1 MPYQPVLGQIM
12 PFAGSIIPRGWAL
25 CNGALLAIQQNSALF
40 SLLGTYYGGNGVT
53 TFGLP
58 NLMGRAILGMD
69 NQGAYVPGM
78 ISGTTAVILST
89 ATLPSHPHGIQAKTD
104 QGGGRGLAV
113 PTNNIF
119 ETNTLPPASPTKIFV
134 AAGKQETP
142 LAIGTNVINEGGG
155 SPHNNMQPYLTIS
168 YLIALQGTY
177 PSRD

>member
-1 MPYQPVLGQIM
+1 M
-12 PFAGSIIPRGWAL
+12 PFAGSIIPKGWAL
-25 CNGALLAIQQNSALF
+25 CNGALLSIQQNSALF

-58 NLMGRAILGMD
+58 NLMGRTILGAD
-69 NQGAYVPGM
+69 TQGSYVPGM
-78 ISGTTAVILST
+78 ISGTTAVSLST

-104 QGGGRGLAV
+104 QITGRSPSL

-119 ETNTLPPASPTKIFV
+119 ATNTLPAGNPTKIFV
-134 AAGKQETP
+134 AAGKNETQ
-142 LAIGTNVINEGGG
+142 LALGTNVLNEGGG

-168 YLIALQGTY
+168 YLIALQGVF